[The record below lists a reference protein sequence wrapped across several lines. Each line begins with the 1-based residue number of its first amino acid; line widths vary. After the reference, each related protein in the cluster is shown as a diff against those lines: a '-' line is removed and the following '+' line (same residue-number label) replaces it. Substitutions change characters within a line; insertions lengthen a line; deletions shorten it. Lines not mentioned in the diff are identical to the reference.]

1 MAKEQLTAES
11 SDTSTKQIIENFQNC
26 DIVSDDVN
34 NHFKKSNLPPKV
46 QQQEQEEINKVKSDH
61 QLEKTRQQYHTVF
74 NATKQQLVQSDK
86 GTKNASLENKIH
98 HKWSTNTALTVD
110 NSFVSCLNLLEVK
123 LYLKLI
129 TLMNTAA
136 RHH

>member
-34 NHFKKSNLPPKV
+34 NHFKKSNLPLKV

-61 QLEKTRQQYHTVF
+61 QLEKNSPAVSYS
-74 NATKQQLVQSDK
+74 VQ
-86 GTKNASLENKIH
+86 
-98 HKWSTNTALTVD
+98 
-110 NSFVSCLNLLEVK
+110 C
-123 LYLKLI
+123 Y
-129 TLMNTAA
+129 
-136 RHH
+136 